1 MKLTT
6 VLTVLVA
13 SIAITVAGGS
23 SAWGDFSVSYLDGS
37 SWNSIYAQGFSP
49 SVSPNPDPALS
60 GGDVV
65 RLNQFQFFKS
75 GNSTS
80 NTNVQLAIIDDIFT
94 NINGMSVNSSY
105 FVGLSDN
112 TIADPN
118 SIATGD
124 PITFTF
130 SDLPLSYGG
139 NYAAIM
145 VNKSGDDLT
154 PVLVPALVAD
164 YIVDPNSDPNAPDYI
179 PETNYGGQDVY
190 IYAVSNFITTT
201 QLPPPP
207 TSYLNTFSHAAD
219 ANFVA
224 DFAVPEPNSVAL
236 ALISMGLLSVG
247 RLRRHGL

>member
-23 SAWGDFSVSYLDGS
+23 SALGDFTVSYLDGS

-49 SVSPNPDPALS
+49 SVSPVADPGLTP
-60 GGDVV
+60 GHQVG
-65 RLNQFQFFKS
+65 LNQFQFFKS
-75 GNSTS
+75 GNQTAV
-80 NTNVQLAIIDDIFT
+80 TNVRLAIIENLFSNIF
-94 NINGMSVNSSY
+94 GMATTSPY

-124 PITFTF
+124 PITFNF
-130 SDLPLSYGG
+130 SSLPLSYGG
-139 NYAAIM
+139 NYAAVM
-145 VNKSGDDLT
+145 VNVSGTSLT

-164 YIVDPNSDPNAPDYI
+164 YIEDPNSPGTFI
-179 PETNYGGQDVY
+179 PETNYGAYDQF

-207 TSYLNTFSHAAD
+207 TSFFNTFSFAAD
-219 ANFVA
+219 ANFRASFNVI
-224 DFAVPEPNSVAL
+224 PEPTTVTL
-236 ALISMGLLSVG
+236 GLISLGLMSVG
-247 RLRRHGL
+247 RVRRHGV